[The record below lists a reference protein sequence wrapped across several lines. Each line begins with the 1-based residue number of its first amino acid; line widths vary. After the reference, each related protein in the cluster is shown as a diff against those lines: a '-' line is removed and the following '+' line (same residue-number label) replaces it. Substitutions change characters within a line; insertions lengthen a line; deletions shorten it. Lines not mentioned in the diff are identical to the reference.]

1 MATGRSF
8 LTSFGTRSD
17 NNGISGLRAALK
29 ELRRDMA
36 DNKKAQKEYSQE
48 IRQAEAEIK
57 AIEKEIRSAGTA
69 TDAQRERLDQLR
81 ALIENDTNALEQ
93 LRVEQARLQTQIND
107 TNAQIKNEQEALKNL
122 KDGMAGAK
130 AAAGELV
137 TEVGAIGAAA
147 TAAVA
152 GLFAFTS
159 GAAAWADE
167 VNTLAA
173 TTGLGTDEIQKFM
186 YASELIDVDLQ
197 TMTGSLSKL
206 TRSMSTASK
215 NAKSDAAAAFG
226 KLGVSF
232 KDATGAMRD
241 REEVFYEVIDALG
254 KIENETE
261 RNTVAMSVFGKSAEQ
276 LNPLIKGG
284 AETLRELGDEAERA
298 GLILSQD
305 ALNSLNAFNDKVD
318 LLSSKGTAI
327 KNLLASEMTPALDG
341 LLEVG
346 DELLNEINR
355 LAQSGELKK
364 IAKEIGEGI
373 RSAAE
378 ALKNII
384 TFVWEYKEAIG
395 AAVAGMVA
403 FRVAMSI
410 ANLVKSLVTVFQALT
425 SATQAQTVAQG
436 ALNGSMAANP
446 IGALISLVVGL
457 TTALAT
463 LAVTTAT
470 NTDAV
475 EAYSYTLMDNMQK
488 MRELKENYDK
498 TADSVAEEAA
508 VLHFLREEYDELR
521 SKVDLTAAEKK
532 RLDEVAGEIA
542 QSLGTETQALKDQ
555 SGAYRDLTVDIDE
568 HIKSLEKQA
577 LTDYYEESIKQAAV
591 NREKAEKDMK
601 EADRRLLEERNNLWL
616 MLTKYQRDHNE
627 SYISGASKYNAEIEK
642 QREVV
647 IRAEKAQIDAR
658 ATYNSANA
666 DLNNFTKD
674 LKELISAEDEL
685 KNISEGVASAFKDL
699 IPGIEEVD
707 EAAADAEKQ
716 MEELEKEQT
725 RLTQQ
730 SSTLRGEMNSLA
742 SSLAQLEQ
750 GESLSL
756 DTILQLIEKYP
767 DYTAQLISATG
778 NVDLQKEALKA
789 LFDAKKAEYIL
800 TQQAAIDNINASDM
814 VTGIEIANAKLRIDI
829 LKQEATAKGDALQK
843 LASIIGAYATLAG
856 LESKL
861 TQNAVSRD
869 NLQQR
874 IDWVQGLNYEDFVSG
889 KSKSVNTTTG
899 SGSSGGSGS
908 TGKSDSKWT
917 MDSRGVYAEGNS
929 YLDAYTKWMDRAKTV
944 GKLTTD
950 EEIQLLKD
958 LLRSEKLTAEEREQ
972 ARQRIYSAEEKRRK
986 AAEDAEKDRQKA
998 EEEAEKAKEDA
1009 RKKEIS
1015 DYLTWIDRKK
1025 SLGEL
1030 SLQAEIKHL
1039 ETLAKREDL
1048 TADERYNIDL
1058 RLYNARNEL
1067 ESKRQKSI
1075 QERADKEAKA
1085 VEEAEQKKREAR
1097 ELGKAALDKFIDDEI
1112 AKHEAAANGAKEW
1125 ADKEIAAL
1133 DEVARKRKQEQ
1144 SDKKR
1149 QNELDLIDLKLRSG
1163 HLSEF
1168 EKRELE
1174 RRKQDILNEQ
1184 YEEEYEQSI
1193 EARKTDIQTQ
1203 RDNTVSLNQQAI
1215 NALRNSKTVAADRVA
1230 YLNGTQ
1236 SYDQRVKNNNVTQNV
1251 TIVQNGL
1258 GGDQLIEKI
1267 KKELGVK
1274 AW

>member
-36 DNKKAQKEYSQE
+36 ENKKAQKEYSQE

-57 AIEKEIRSAGTA
+57 AIEKEIRSTGTA

-93 LRVEQARLQTQIND
+93 LRVEQARMQTQIND

-122 KDGMAGAK
+122 KDGMNGAK
-130 AAAGELV
+130 KAAGELV

-215 NAKSDAAAAFG
+215 NAKSDAAAAFD

-305 ALNSLNAFNDKVD
+305 ALNSLNAFNDKID
-318 LLSSKGTAI
+318 LLKSKGAAV

-341 LLEVG
+341 LLEVA
-346 DELLNEINR
+346 DDLLNEVKR
-355 LAQSGELKK
+355 LAESGELKR
-364 IAKEIGEGI
+364 IAKEVGEGI
-373 RSAAE
+373 KSAAS

-384 TFVWEYKEAIG
+384 EFVWKYKEAIA
-395 AAVAGMVA
+395 AAVVGMVA
-403 FRVAMSI
+403 FRVSMSI
-410 ANLVKSLVTVFQALT
+410 ANLVSSLVKVFQALT
-425 SATQAQTVAQG
+425 TATQAQTVAQG
-436 ALNGSMAANP
+436 TLNSTMAANP
-446 IGALISLVVGL
+446 IGAVMALVSGL
-457 TTALAT
+457 TTAMLT
-463 LAVTTAT
+463 LAGATAQYT
-470 NTDAV
+470 EKVN
-475 EAYSYTLMDNMQK
+475 EAYENAKKYSDGVRDLIASEEK
-488 MRELKENYDK
+488 REEQAAKEAASLAVLKE
-498 TADSVAEEAA
+498 
-508 VLHFLREEYDELR
+508 RYDELR
-521 SKVDLTAAEKK
+521 TRTDLTKGEQEQLATVAEKLASK
-532 RLDEVAGEIA
+532 
-542 QSLGTETQALKDQ
+542 LGITTEALKTQ
-555 SGAYRDLTVDIDE
+555 SGAYKDLSGDIDTYIAKTE
-568 HIKSLEKQA
+568 QAAKFNFYSEINAEAAVAIDQLKPKVDEAKAKMDEAQKKADELRKEYLKATGEVYNENGLMNTMYASLEKA
-577 LTDYYEESIKQAAV
+577 ISAADEEV
-591 NREKAEKDMK
+591 NNSRV
-601 EADRRLLEERNNLWL
+601 
-616 MLTKYQRDHNE
+616 
-627 SYISGASKYNAEIEK
+627 SYAYLK
-642 QREVV
+642 
-647 IRAEKAQIDAR
+647 
-658 ATYNSANA
+658 
-666 DLNNFTKD
+666 
-674 LKELISAEDEL
+674 KELIELQEKQNDAKKKMEELADAADDASEKTDEYT
-685 KNISEGVASAFKDL
+685 EQ
-699 IPGIEEVD
+699 IEAAGEAID
-707 EAAADAEKQ
+707 EATKKTS
-716 MEELEKEQT
+716 ELEKEQT

-742 SSLAQLEQ
+742 NSLAQLEQ

-767 DYTAQLISATG
+767 EYTSQLIAATG
-778 NVDLQKEALKA
+778 NVDLQKEALRA
-789 LFDAKKAEYIL
+789 LFEAKKAEYIL

-843 LASIIGAYATLAG
+843 LASIIAAYATLAS

-869 NLQQR
+869 NLRQR

-958 LLRSEKLTAEEREQ
+958 LLRREKLTAEEREQ

-1039 ETLAKREDL
+1039 EELVKREDL
-1048 TADERYNIDL
+1048 TADERYNIEL

-1097 ELGKAALDKFIDDEI
+1097 ELSKAALDKLIDDEI

-1184 YEEEYEQSI
+1184 YEEEYERSI

-1215 NALRNSKTVAADRVA
+1215 KALQNSKTVAADRVA

-1258 GGDQLIEKI
+1258 GGDQLIAKI
-1267 KKELGVK
+1267 LRELGVK
-1274 AW
+1274 A

>member
-1 MATGRSF
+1 
-8 LTSFGTRSD
+8 
-17 NNGISGLRAALK
+17 
-29 ELRRDMA
+29 
-36 DNKKAQKEYSQE
+36 
-48 IRQAEAEIK
+48 
-57 AIEKEIRSAGTA
+57 
-69 TDAQRERLDQLR
+69 
-81 ALIENDTNALEQ
+81 
-93 LRVEQARLQTQIND
+93 
-107 TNAQIKNEQEALKNL
+107 
-122 KDGMAGAK
+122 
-130 AAAGELV
+130 
-137 TEVGAIGAAA
+137 
-147 TAAVA
+147 
-152 GLFAFTS
+152 
-159 GAAAWADE
+159 
-167 VNTLAA
+167 
-173 TTGLGTDEIQKFM
+173 
-186 YASELIDVDLQ
+186 
-197 TMTGSLSKL
+197 
-206 TRSMSTASK
+206 
-215 NAKSDAAAAFG
+215 
-226 KLGVSF
+226 
-232 KDATGAMRD
+232 
-241 REEVFYEVIDALG
+241 
-254 KIENETE
+254 
-261 RNTVAMSVFGKSAEQ
+261 
-276 LNPLIKGG
+276 
-284 AETLRELGDEAERA
+284 
-298 GLILSQD
+298 
-305 ALNSLNAFNDKVD
+305 
-318 LLSSKGTAI
+318 
-327 KNLLASEMTPALDG
+327 
-341 LLEVG
+341 
-346 DELLNEINR
+346 
-355 LAQSGELKK
+355 
-364 IAKEIGEGI
+364 
-373 RSAAE
+373 
-378 ALKNII
+378 
-384 TFVWEYKEAIG
+384 
-395 AAVAGMVA
+395 MVA
-403 FRVAMSI
+403 FRVSMSI
-410 ANLVKSLVTVFQALT
+410 ANLVSSLVKVFQALT
-425 SATQAQTVAQG
+425 TATQAQTVAQG
-436 ALNGSMAANP
+436 TLNTTMAANP
-446 IGALISLVVGL
+446 IGAVMALVSGL
-457 TTALAT
+457 TTAMLT
-463 LAVTTAT
+463 LAGTTAQYT
-470 NTDAV
+470 EKVN
-475 EAYSYTLMDNMQK
+475 EAYENAKKYSDGVRDLIASEEK
-488 MRELKENYDK
+488 REEQAAKEAASLAVLKE
-498 TADSVAEEAA
+498 
-508 VLHFLREEYDELR
+508 RYDELR
-521 SKVDLTAAEKK
+521 TRTDLTKGEQEQLATVAEKLASK
-532 RLDEVAGEIA
+532 
-542 QSLGTETQALKDQ
+542 LGITTEALKTQ
-555 SGAYRDLTVDIDE
+555 SGAYKDLSGDIDTYIANTE
-568 HIKSLEKQA
+568 QAAKFNFYSEINAEAAVAIDQLKPKVDEAEAKMDEAQKKADELRKEYLKATGEVYNENGLMNTMYSSLEKA
-577 LTDYYEESIKQAAV
+577 
-591 NREKAEKDMK
+591 
-601 EADRRLLEERNNLWL
+601 
-616 MLTKYQRDHNE
+616 
-627 SYISGASKYNAEIEK
+627 
-642 QREVV
+642 
-647 IRAEKAQIDAR
+647 
-658 ATYNSANA
+658 
-666 DLNNFTKD
+666 
-674 LKELISAEDEL
+674 ISAADEEVNNSRASYARL
-685 KNISEGVASAFKDL
+685 KKDL
-699 IPGIEEVD
+699 IELQEKQNDAKKKIEELADAADDASEKTDEYTEQIEAAGEAID
-707 EAAADAEKQ
+707 EATKKTS
-716 MEELEKEQT
+716 ELEKEQT

-944 GKLTTD
+944 GKLTAD

-972 ARQRIYSAEEKRRK
+972 VRQRIYSAEEKRRK

-1030 SLQAEIKHL
+1030 SLRAEIMHL
-1039 ETLAKREDL
+1039 EELLKRENL

-1097 ELGKAALDKFIDDEI
+1097 ELGKAALDKLIDDEI

-1236 SYDQRVKNNNVTQNV
+1236 SYDQRVKYNNVTQNV

-1258 GGDQLIEKI
+1258 GGDQLIAKI
-1267 KKELGVK
+1267 LRELGVK
-1274 AW
+1274 A

>member
-57 AIEKEIRSAGTA
+57 AIEKEIRSTGTA

-122 KDGMAGAK
+122 KDGMSGAK
-130 AAAGELV
+130 KAAGELV
-137 TEVGAIGAAA
+137 AEVGAIGAAA

-215 NAKSDAAAAFG
+215 NAKSDAAAAFD

-241 REEVFYEVIDALG
+241 REEVFYEVIGALG
-254 KIENETE
+254 RIENETE
-261 RNTVAMSVFGKSAEQ
+261 RNAVAMSVFGKSAEQ

-305 ALNSLNAFNDKVD
+305 ALDSLNAFNDKID
-318 LLSSKGTAI
+318 LLKSKGAAV

-341 LLEVG
+341 LLEVA
-346 DELLNEINR
+346 DDLLNEVKR
-355 LAQSGELKK
+355 LAESGELKR
-364 IAKEIGEGI
+364 IAKEVGEGI
-373 RSAAE
+373 KSAAT

-384 TFVWEYKEAIG
+384 EFVWKYKEAIA
-395 AAVAGMVA
+395 AAVVGMVA
-403 FRVAMSI
+403 FRVSMSI
-410 ANLVKSLVTVFQALT
+410 ANLVSSLVKVFQALT
-425 SATQAQTVAQG
+425 TATQAQTVAQG
-436 ALNGSMAANP
+436 TLNTTMAANP
-446 IGALISLVVGL
+446 IGAVISLVVGL
-457 TTALAT
+457 TAAMAALAG
-463 LAVTTAT
+463 AT
-470 NTDAV
+470 SKSSERSL
-475 EAYSYTLMDNMQK
+475 EAYENAQK
-488 MRELKENYDK
+488 YSEGVRELIESEEKREEQAAK
-498 TADSVAEEAA
+498 EAA
-508 VLHFLREEYDELR
+508 SLAGLKERYDELR
-521 SKVDLTAAEKK
+521 TRTDLNKGEQEQLALVAEKLASK
-532 RLDEVAGEIA
+532 
-542 QSLGTETQALKDQ
+542 LGITTEALKTQ
-555 SGAYRDLTVDIDE
+555 SGAYIDLSGNIDAYIAKSEQAAKFNFYSELNAEAAVAIDQLKPKVDEAKAKMDE
-568 HIKSLEKQA
+568 AKKKADELRKEYLKATGEVYNENGLMNTMYSSLEKA
-577 LTDYYEESIKQAAV
+577 ISAA
-591 NREKAEKDMK
+591 DK
-601 EADRRLLEERNNLWL
+601 EVDNSRVGYARLKVELDKL
-616 MLTKYQRDHNE
+616 Y
-627 SYISGASKYNAEIEK
+627 EK
-642 QREVV
+642 Q
-647 IRAEKAQIDAR
+647 D
-658 ATYNSANA
+658 NA
-666 DLNNFTKD
+666 K
-674 LKELISAEDEL
+674 K
-685 KNISEGVASAFKDL
+685 K
-699 IPGIEEVD
+699 IEELADAADDAADKADEYTKQIEAAD
-707 EAAADAEKQ
+707 EAIEETTKK
-716 MEELEKEQT
+716 MSELEKEQS
-725 RLTQQ
+725 RLTSQT
-730 SSTLRGEMNSLA
+730 STLRSEMQSLANSLK
-742 SSLAQLEQ
+742 SLEQ

-767 DYTAQLISATG
+767 EYTSQLIAATD
-778 NVDLQKEALKA
+778 NVDLQKEALRA
-789 LFDAKKAEYIL
+789 LFEAKKAEYIL

-843 LASIIGAYATLAG
+843 LASIIAAYATLAS

-869 NLQQR
+869 NLRQR

-998 EEEAEKAKEDA
+998 EEEAVKAKEDA

-1097 ELGKAALDKFIDDEI
+1097 ELGKAALDKLIDDEI

-1184 YEEEYEQSI
+1184 YEDEYEQSI
-1193 EARKTDIQTQ
+1193 EARKSDIQTQ

-1258 GGDQLIEKI
+1258 GGDQLIAKI
-1267 KKELGVK
+1267 LKELGVK
-1274 AW
+1274 T